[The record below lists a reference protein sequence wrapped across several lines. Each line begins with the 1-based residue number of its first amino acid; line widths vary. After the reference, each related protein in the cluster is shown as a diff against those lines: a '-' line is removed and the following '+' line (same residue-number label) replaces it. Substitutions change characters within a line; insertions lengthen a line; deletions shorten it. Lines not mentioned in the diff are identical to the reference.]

1 MYLAAACPGGQIR
14 KECAQ
19 PSNCT
24 MTCSNINKSLD
35 CGGVCIV
42 NGCECPNGTVLD
54 EENMD
59 CVLPSTCPSMSIF
72 MTHTNRLIFCHFIS
86 SIGSLF

>member
-1 MYLAAACPGGQIR
+1 
-14 KECAQ
+14 
-19 PSNCT
+19 

-35 CGGVCIV
+35 CGGVCMV

-72 MTHTNRLIFCHFIS
+72 MTHK
-86 SIGSLF
+86 